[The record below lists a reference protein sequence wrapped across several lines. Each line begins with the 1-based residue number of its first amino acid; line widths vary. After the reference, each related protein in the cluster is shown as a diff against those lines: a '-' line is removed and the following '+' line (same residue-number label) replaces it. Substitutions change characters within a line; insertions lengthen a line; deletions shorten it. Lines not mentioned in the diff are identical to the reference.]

1 MLDLSGGDGA
11 ENITQTVRIAIP
23 AIGTQRTQVVRA
35 EAGIA
40 LDRPAMTREKHRW
53 RRRLRCCAA
62 AMPSSHTDIAPASL
76 PSSQSD
82 TPDQTF
88 DYEGF
93 HFFLLD
99 TRSERMQRKVGAGL
113 ANATLFK
120 TGVGETMGDLET
132 WLLKNGAKFIASRRG
147 HDRRR
152 AASQAGPALGT

>member
-1 MLDLSGGDGA
+1 
-11 ENITQTVRIAIP
+11 
-23 AIGTQRTQVVRA
+23 
-35 EAGIA
+35 
-40 LDRPAMTREKHRW
+40 
-53 RRRLRCCAA
+53 
-62 AMPSSHTDIAPASL
+62 MPSSHTDIAPASL